1 MFLQTL
7 QMIMPMSG
15 HAAARFLAP
24 LTAAMNEFEINTSV
38 RQAAFLAQLAH
49 ESGELARTEEN
60 LRYSPAR
67 IMEIFPRHVSGWA
80 DADKLSKSPERLAN
94 RVYASRNGN
103 GDEASGDGYRYR
115 GRGLIQLTGRDNYR
129 LAASALHLPLLDQPE
144 LLTKPEHA
152 ARSAAWFWFSHGC
165 NALADAGNFLAITK
179 KINGGTNGYTDRC
192 RYWARAKQAL
202 NIKEQTA

>member
-1 MFLQTL
+1 MSPQTL
-7 QMIMPMSG
+7 QLIMPMCRRAVQFAG
-15 HAAARFLAP
+15 P
-24 LTAAMNEFEINTSV
+24 LSSAMSEFGIDTPL
-38 RQAAFLAQLAH
+38 RQAAFLAQVAH
-49 ESGELARTEEN
+49 ESAELSALEEC
-60 LRYSPAR
+60 LAYSPSR
-67 IMEIFPRHVSGWA
+67 IMDVFPRHVSSWQ
-80 DADKLSKSPERLAN
+80 DADRLSKSPERLAN

-144 LLTKPEHA
+144 LLIKPEHA
-152 ARSAAWFWFSHGC
+152 ARSAAWFWFSRGC

-192 RYWARAKQAL
+192 RYWARAKQSVVV
-202 NIKEQTA
+202 TA

>member
-1 MFLQTL
+1 M
-7 QMIMPMSG
+7 
-15 HAAARFLAP
+15 
-24 LTAAMNEFEINTSV
+24 
-38 RQAAFLAQLAH
+38 
-49 ESGELARTEEN
+49 
-60 LRYSPAR
+60 
-67 IMEIFPRHVSGWA
+67 
-80 DADKLSKSPERLAN
+80 SKSPERLAS
-94 RVYASRNGN
+94 RVYASRMGN
-103 GDEASGDGYRYR
+103 GDESSGDGYRYR

-165 NALADAGNFLAITK
+165 NALADAGNFMAITK